1 MTDWLRRLRLRK
13 KPSDKGKRRFESEEA
28 KTEIT
33 QQLRLVEL
41 KVHHSIMTP
50 ERAMH
55 IRNCIKA
62 MEDIL
67 KGGWDGRGAD
77 PS

>member
-1 MTDWLRRLRLRK
+1 MTDWSRRLRLRK
-13 KPSDKGKRRFESEEA
+13 KPHDKGKRRFEAEEA
-28 KTEIT
+28 RTELT
-33 QQLRLVEL
+33 QQLRLVDL
-41 KVHHSIMTP
+41 KVHHNIMTP
-50 ERAMH
+50 DRAMQL
-55 IRNCIKA
+55 RKCIEV